1 MGSKVEGKY
10 VLSLQTDRLRDRHTG
25 TIHQKSSLHGI
36 KQANL
41 HCTDKIK
48 FLLQQDL

>member
-36 KQANL
+36 KKAN
-41 HCTDKIK
+41 
-48 FLLQQDL
+48 